1 MKRTKK
7 RICTS
12 LVLLLAAVLPVS
24 AAGKKKAVPEPYGL
38 VAGSVFRDSGY
49 ALPYAEI
56 TLVPNPPPNT
66 PPVKVK
72 KMQAVSDARGEFVF
86 RVPTATMS
94 YLVKVAAKGFHSEE
108 KPVTIQGEERVDV
121 TFMLHEESK

>member
-1 MKRTKK
+1 MV
-7 RICTS
+7 
-12 LVLLLAAVLPVS
+12 LVLAAVLPVA

-66 PPVKVK
+66 SPVKVK

-86 RVPTATMS
+86 RVPPATMT
-94 YLVKVAAKGFHSEE
+94 YLVKVVAKGFHSEE
-108 KPVTIQGEERVDV
+108 KAVTIQGEERVDV

>member
-1 MKRTKK
+1 MRAV
-7 RICTS
+7 II
-12 LVLLLAAVLPVS
+12 LALLLAVVLPA
-24 AAGKKKAVPEPYGL
+24 AAGKKKVVPEPYGL

-49 ALPYAEI
+49 ALPSAEI

-66 PPVKVK
+66 PPVKMK
-72 KMQAVSDARGEFVF
+72 KLQAVSDARGEFVF
-86 RVPTATMS
+86 RVPAASMS
-94 YLVKVAAKGFHSEE
+94 YLVKVAAKGFHGEE